1 MARPTIAVFTKNR
14 LNPAYYAARL
24 GADRV
29 AARMGA
35 ATVHYVPQQPDNV
48 DEQRALIDVALAA
61 RPAAFVFVPV
71 HGTHMDAAVRK
82 IRAAGVPVFNLINRL
97 RNADDYVTFVGAD
110 DHRLASHTGAFLYAA
125 MGGHGDVVILEGTPG
140 TISSRERTQ
149 GFRDAAR
156 GYPGIRIA
164 GAREGMFLYEEG
176 KRAMQALLA
185 EVPRI
190 DGVAATN
197 DSMALGALDALAAA
211 GLAAKVVGI
220 NAIPDAVG
228 AIKAGKLL
236 ASADFDALKISCL
249 ATEAA
254 LRYLRGESVP
264 KQILLPAQIVHKD
277 NCAPWDRSIEER
289 ECPGWD
295 SVVRA
300 AGARMTLA
308 DFDASGTEST
318 FTRLPQRTRGKC

>member
-14 LNPAYYAARL
+14 LNPAYHAARL

-48 DEQRALIDVALAA
+48 GEQRALIDAALAA

-71 HGTHMDAAVRK
+71 HGTHMDAAVQK

-110 DHRLASHTGAFLYAA
+110 DHALASRTGAFLYQA
-125 MGGHGDVVILEGTPG
+125 MGGHGNVVILEGTPG
-140 TISSRERTQ
+140 TITSRERTR
-149 GFRDAAR
+149 GFGDAAHSF
-156 GYPGIRIA
+156 PGIRIA
-164 GAREGMFLYEEG
+164 GARAGMFLYEEG
-176 KRAMQALLA
+176 RRALQALLA

-211 GLAAKVVGI
+211 GVTPKVVGI
-220 NAIPDAVG
+220 NAIPDAID
-228 AIKAGKLL
+228 AIKAGRLL
-236 ASADFDALKISCL
+236 ASADFDAFKISCL

-264 KQILLPAQIVHKD
+264 KQILLPVQVVHAE
-277 NCAPWDRSIEER
+277 NCALWDRSIEAR
-289 ECPGWD
+289 ECPDW
-295 SVVRA
+295 
-300 AGARMTLA
+300 GALEVLH
-308 DFDASGTEST
+308 S
-318 FTRLPQRTRGKC
+318 